1 MKAGFDMD
9 DIIEKADKVLRKYG
23 GRDIFETAENSG
35 ANVWFRSLGSLK
47 GFYICE
53 NSKRYIVINEELDK
67 MTRRVVC
74 AHELGHDMLHR
85 ELSGGGIRENT
96 MFLETNKT
104 EREAN
109 LFAAE
114 ILISDKELLF
124 FAGCG
129 SGIASAAFELE
140 VPDELLRYKLEI
152 MCAKG
157 YKFNFERPESDFLR

>member
-1 MKAGFDMD
+1 ME
-9 DIIEKADKVLRKYG
+9 DIIETAEKVLKKYG

-35 ANVWFRSLGSLK
+35 ANVWFRSLGTLK

-53 NSKRYIVINEELDK
+53 NTKRYIVINERLNK
-67 MTRRVVC
+67 MMRRVVC

-85 ELSGGGIRENT
+85 ELSAGGIRENT

-114 ILISDKELLF
+114 ILISDKELLEL
-124 FAGCG
+124 AKYNND
-129 SGIASAAFELE
+129 ITSAAYELG
-140 VPDELLRYKLEI
+140 VPSELLRYKLEI
-152 MCAKG
+152 LCEKG
-157 YKFNFERPESDFLR
+157 YKFNFDRADSGFLR